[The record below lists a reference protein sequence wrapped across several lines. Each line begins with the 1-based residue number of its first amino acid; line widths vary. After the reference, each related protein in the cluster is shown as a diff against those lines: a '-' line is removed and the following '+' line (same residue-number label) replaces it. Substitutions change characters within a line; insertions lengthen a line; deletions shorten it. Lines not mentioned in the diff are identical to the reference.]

1 MIGRFAVPVL
11 VGVLGAALGWG
22 ALLHRENR
30 QLVRQISVLEG
41 QISGCQAR
49 ARNIT
54 EDKQSDATVADPRTY
69 HVPERWLLPDPDAA
83 RD

>member
-11 VGVLGAALGWG
+11 IGVLGAALGWSV
-22 ALLHRENR
+22 LLHRENR
-30 QLVRQISVLEG
+30 QLVRQIASLDG
-41 QISGCQAR
+41 QLSGCQAR
-49 ARNIT
+49 TRNIT

>member
-1 MIGRFAVPVL
+1 MIWRFAVPVL
-11 VGVLGAALGWG
+11 VGVLGAVLGWG

-30 QLVRQISVLEG
+30 QLVRQIAVLDG
-41 QISGCQAR
+41 QLSGCQAR
-49 ARNIT
+49 TRNIT
-54 EDKQSDATVADPRTY
+54 KDKQSDATVADPRTY